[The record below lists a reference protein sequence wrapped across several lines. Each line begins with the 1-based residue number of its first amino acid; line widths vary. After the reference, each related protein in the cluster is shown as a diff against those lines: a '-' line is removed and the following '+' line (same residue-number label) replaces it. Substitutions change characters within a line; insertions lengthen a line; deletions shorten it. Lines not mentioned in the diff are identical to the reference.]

1 MRIKEACLHELCV
14 NGKSDIVDG
23 PFGSNLKSEHFI
35 SEGIPSWAKNLSINS
50 SVIWNTGI
58 VGITTMSILIYL
70 AKR

>member
-1 MRIKEACLHELCV
+1 MELFIALCLPIIL
-14 NGKSDIVDG
+14 IVA
-23 PFGSNLKSEHFI
+23 LTLVFI
-35 SEGIPSWAKNLSINS
+35 SDGIPSWAKNLSINS